1 MSDLP
6 LILAGP
12 IVRRVTSRS
21 VSVWVAM
28 SKSASIT
35 LSIWDKVI
43 ASGPGTGL
51 LTIPDAPLHTSKIT
65 NTIRVANKLHIAVV
79 TISLEPPPLPNPPP
93 LPLLPGTLYSYNVKF
108 TTDTGDDDLKSQG
121 LLQDKFSTPADP
133 VPRLALG
140 YNPGT
145 LPAFVLPPVTIDK
158 LNLVHGSC
166 RKAHGPGKDSL
177 AALDNIIR
185 KSVLDN
191 DPEKRPHQLFLT
203 GDQIYADEVPT
214 VLSPYINALG
224 AELLGVVKEKLA
236 VKKADN
242 STDNIECSMANF
254 PASRRMRICNRNAM
268 FTSVA
273 AENHILSFSE
283 FAATYL
289 MYWNNEVWAKEL
301 FDSDALKANDSYLAT
316 WDADPLTAL
325 EQQLCPLDEDEQKK
339 LAKEKPEERIKER
352 KKEAKDAYLSELAEV
367 ITFRDQLP
375 HVRRVLANIPVY
387 MIMDDHEVTDDWYI
401 TKDWKDKVLTAPL
414 GVSVLR
420 NGLMAYTIFQD
431 WGNVPTQYDET
442 IAVTPKSELLKQ
454 IQQVIPAAGDA
465 PVPAAA
471 NALDIAFGFNLPDE
485 TPPPVKWHY
494 TVPCSETT
502 IYVLDTR
509 TRRAYETR
517 YSAPGLLNPGAMDDQ
532 IPFAAQPEK
541 FLVFVSPAPVL
552 GLGTLEELIQ
562 PVITAFSDFYAD
574 PEAWAFSPHVF
585 EEFLSRMEKFR
596 RVVFLSGDVH
606 FGCGGIM
613 DYFKTGEPK
622 AARFIQFVS
631 SGVKNQKFGSEQFLI
646 SGLIQK
652 LLGSLFYPGR
662 RLGWKSKL
670 GLQLTN
676 PGGIRNPPKHRVR
689 LRKEPVLLPTEGWP
703 AGTTAN
709 KQPDWRWTLSI
720 MKDERPDDTTAEARP
735 QKVQVKS
742 ISPDV
747 NPVSN
752 ANDAY
757 DKVLSRHMEVFKKN
771 VGRVVVWDSNVG
783 IIKFKTDP
791 AGVITVK
798 QEMLYWLNSDETT
811 DDPEA
816 FTTYTGIL
824 EPGLVPAPQ
833 IG

>member
-1 MSDLP
+1 MVDLP

-21 VSVWVAM
+21 VSVWVAL

-43 ASGPGTGL
+43 ASGPGVEL
-51 LTIPDAPLHTSKIT
+51 LVPPGAPLHFSKPT
-65 NTIRVANKLHIAVV
+65 NTIRVANKLHMAVV
-79 TISLEPPPLPNPPP
+79 TISLEPPPLKPP
-93 LPLLPGTLYSYNVKF
+93 LMPGTLYSYNVKF
-108 TTDTGDDDLKSQG
+108 TTDTGDSDLKSLA

-133 VPRLALG
+133 VPHLALG

-145 LPAFVLPPVTIDK
+145 LPSFVLPPVTIDK
-158 LNLVHGSC
+158 LNLAHGSC

-177 AALDNIIR
+177 AALDGIIR

-203 GDQIYADEVPT
+203 GDQIYADEIPT
-214 VLSPYINALG
+214 VLSPWINAL
-224 AELLGVVKEKLA
+224 AVELLGGVKENLA

-242 STDNIECSMANF
+242 TTGNIECSMANF

-273 AENHILSFSE
+273 AESHILSFSE

-289 MYWNNEVWAKEL
+289 MYWNNAVWAKEL
-301 FDSDALKANDSYLAT
+301 FNGDALKTDKSYLST
-316 WDADPLTAL
+316 WDTDPLTAL

-339 LAKEKPEERIKER
+339 LEGDTPAKKQKRIEH
-352 KKEAKDAYLSELAEV
+352 KKKAVKDTYLNELAEV
-367 ITFRDQLP
+367 TNFRNQLL
-375 HVRRVLANIPVY
+375 HVRRALANIPVY

-401 TKDWKDKVLTAPL
+401 TKNWKDKVLTAPL
-414 GVSVLR
+414 GVSILR
-420 NGLMAYTIFQD
+420 NGLMAYTLFQD

-454 IQQVIPAAGDA
+454 IQQIIPAAGDA
-465 PVPAAA
+465 PVTAAA
-471 NALDIAFGFNLPDE
+471 DAIHISFGFNLPDE
-485 TPPPVKWHY
+485 TPPPVKWHF

-509 TRRAYETR
+509 TRRTYETR
-517 YSAPGLLNPGAMDDQ
+517 YSPPGLLSMSAMDDQ
-532 IPFAAQPEK
+532 IPMAAQPEK

-552 GLGTLEELIQ
+552 GLGALEELLQ
-562 PVITAFSDFYAD
+562 PAMTAFNDFEAD
-574 PEAWAFSPHVF
+574 PEAWAFSPPVF
-585 EEFLSRMEKFR
+585 EEFLSRMEKFK

-613 DYFKTGEPK
+613 DYWKTGEPK

-631 SGVKNQKFGSEQFLI
+631 SGLKNQKFGSEQFLI
-646 SGLIQK
+646 GGLIQK

-709 KQPDWRWTLSI
+709 KEPDWRWTLNI
-720 MKDERPDDTTAEARP
+720 MKDERPDDTSAESRP

-742 ISPDV
+742 ITPDV
-747 NPVSN
+747 NPVTN

-771 VGRVVVWDSNVG
+771 VGRTVVWDSNMG
-783 IIKFKTDP
+783 IIKFKTD
-791 AGVITVK
+791 GEGIVTVK
-798 QEMLYWLNSDETT
+798 QEMIYWLNSDETT

-816 FTTYTGIL
+816 FTAYTGIL
-824 EPGLVPAPQ
+824 KPGMETPPR
-833 IG
+833 IE